1 MIDVVRDLEGVRMA
15 IEEILEQGYV
25 RSRVAQEIDGADE
38 ATRARMEDRIP
49 PRTLSPG
56 YYVFAEHLLEIEA
69 RRAAGASYAL
79 ADLAGFEWD
88 GLDVA
93 GRARNAFKGRHP
105 ACSACGANQQN
116 RFPVKCHACGADFRR
131 GGK

>member
-15 IEEILEQGYV
+15 LEEIFEQGYV
-25 RSRVAQEIDGADE
+25 RSRIAQQLDGADE
-38 ATRARMEDRIP
+38 ATRARMEERVP

-56 YYVFAEHLLEIEA
+56 YYTFAEHLLALEA
-69 RRAAGASYAL
+69 KHNAGITYSLGDL
-79 ADLAGFEWD
+79 ADFELD
-88 GLDVA
+88 GLREI
-93 GRARNAFKGRHP
+93 GRARDGHSGRHP

-116 RFPVKCHACGADFRR
+116 RFPVQCHACGAKFQR